1 MLFGLGLPQWLTILA
16 LLGAVYLTFWVMAK
30 GAAAYARRREMEESS
45 GKQQRATGED
55 R

>member
-30 GAAAYARRREMEESS
+30 GAAAYARRREAGESA
-45 GKQQRATGED
+45 GRHQQATGED

>member
-30 GAAAYARRREMEESS
+30 GAAAYARRREAGEAAD
-45 GKQQRATGED
+45 KHQQATGED